1 MRTLIFLQLLC
12 FFNLAHAEC
21 TKEQNQLKIQIDVI
35 GSISDRLYKNDNHPQ
50 MNRVVVSAPVEVE
63 GFKIQRMD
71 LTKGEV
77 TEFWFPISY
86 EVNNNN
92 AETVLQGYPSNL
104 ENLEMAITYSND
116 RCTRVI
122 QKRL

>member
-1 MRTLIFLQLLC
+1 MKTLAFFTALV

-50 MNRVVVSAPVEVE
+50 MNRIVVSAPVEVE

-77 TEFWFPISY
+77 AEFWFPISY
-86 EVNNNN
+86 EVKNNN

-104 ENLEMAITYSND
+104 ENLEMVITYSNEG
-116 RCTRVI
+116 CTRVM
-122 QKRL
+122 QKLL